1 MRCCP
6 REQVRLN
13 SSLGGGRAGPR
24 AGRSKIPPGPD
35 IVPRDTPVQR
45 SSPSET
51 ATGNIAQ
58 DRRNANPV
66 LATTNHSKLIIQ
78 LDIPKDVHGLI
89 VFARSGLYQNILMC
103 QKCNNDPACV
113 FAVSPAPVGFV
124 KDPFFVSSY
133 R

>member
-13 SSLGGGRAGPR
+13 PSLGGELDRVREDRRSPR
-24 AGRSKIPPGPD
+24 GPD

-103 QKCNNDPACV
+103 
-113 FAVSPAPVGFV
+113 V
-124 KDPFFVSSY
+124 KSVTTIQ
-133 R
+133 RVLCR